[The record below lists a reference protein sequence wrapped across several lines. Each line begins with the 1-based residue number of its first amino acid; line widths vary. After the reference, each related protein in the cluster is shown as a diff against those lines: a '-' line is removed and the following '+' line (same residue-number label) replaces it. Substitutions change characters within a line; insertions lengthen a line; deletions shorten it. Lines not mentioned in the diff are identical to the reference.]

1 MDWMSVMVLSLFVR
15 SLSGRVFFFCKDRG
29 VILYFQQ
36 AAPLREKIFGEE
48 KCGEVEEVNIG

>member
-15 SLSGRVFFFCKDRG
+15 SLSGRVFFPCKDRG

-36 AAPLREKIFGEE
+36 AAPLREKIFGE
-48 KCGEVEEVNIG
+48 GWDLPLAVLA